1 MGPAVALPLLPTELT
16 LLLALDWV
24 LTIGAPAELPLR
36 LFLLTRPPSALW
48 GKAWSSIGELGTL
61 PVGLPLGE
69 K

>member
-1 MGPAVALPLLPTELT
+1 M
-16 LLLALDWV
+16 
-24 LTIGAPAELPLR
+24 GAPAELPLL

-48 GKAWSSIGELGTL
+48 GNAWSIMGELGAL